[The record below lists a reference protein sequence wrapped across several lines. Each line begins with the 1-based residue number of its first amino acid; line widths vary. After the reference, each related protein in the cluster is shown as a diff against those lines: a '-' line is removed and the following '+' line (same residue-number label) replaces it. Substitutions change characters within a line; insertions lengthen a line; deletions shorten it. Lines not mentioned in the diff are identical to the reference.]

1 MRETWAYQN
10 TPQEGHEE
18 EIPQRFQQ
26 AFLQGIHQAHK
37 EILLELR
44 QTLLKIVRLRFPTLV
59 RLAKKQTANTE
70 DSAIL
75 RDLIIKMSIAQT
87 TEDAV
92 IYLLDVDEDEVDED

>member
-1 MRETWAYQN
+1 MLRDVMRETWAYQN
-10 TPQEGHEE
+10 TPHEGHEE
-18 EIPQRFQQ
+18 EPPQRFQQ
-26 AFLQGIHQAHK
+26 AFL
-37 EILLELR
+37 
-44 QTLLKIVRLRFPTLV
+44 
-59 RLAKKQTANTE
+59 LAKKQTVNTE